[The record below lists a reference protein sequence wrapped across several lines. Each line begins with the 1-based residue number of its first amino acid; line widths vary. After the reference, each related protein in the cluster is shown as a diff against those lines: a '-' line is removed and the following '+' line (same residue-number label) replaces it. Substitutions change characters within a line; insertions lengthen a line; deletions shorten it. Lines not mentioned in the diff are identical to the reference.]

1 MRVSVS
7 YRRSSTSPSARPLT
21 DSLAVTDFIYLLL
34 FVAGAM
40 TGGWL
45 GLFIARQKISPKH
58 AADLAQLQA
67 RILELTAQNAAL
79 QATLERDQAAAA
91 EKLAVLDAAR
101 EQLANAFKALSAEA
115 LHTNNQQF
123 LELARTQLESFQV
136 QARTDLEV
144 RQRKIDES
152 LKPIR
157 DSIDKFDL
165 QVKDLEKN
173 RAVAYQSLT
182 EQVQLLMREQVA
194 LRGETSNL
202 VSALRQ
208 PTVRGRWGEIQLRRV
223 VELAGMLAHCD
234 FREQQSID
242 TDEGR
247 LRPDLIIHLPRGRTV
262 IVDSK
267 VPLSGYLSALEA
279 RDDATRTLHLQ
290 EHARAVKGHITALSR
305 KGYAAEVRGSAEFVV
320 MFLPGEVF
328 FSAALEQDP
337 SLIEAGVDQGV
348 MIATPTSLI
357 ALLRA
362 VAYGWRQE
370 EIAHNAEKISELG
383 KEVYDRLSV
392 MGEHW
397 ARVGKNLKQAVDGYN
412 SAISSLESRVMVS
425 ARRLRDLDPALDAG
439 RLEPIDPVDVTPR
452 PLRDESVKLPGPTE
466 PSA

>member
-1 MRVSVS
+1 MRVSVF
-7 YRRSSTSPSARPLT
+7 YRRSSTSPSARSLT
-21 DSLAVTDFIYLLL
+21 DLLAVTDFIYLLL

-267 VPLSGYLSALEA
+267 VPLSGYLLALEA

>member
-1 MRVSVS
+1 MTGS
-7 YRRSSTSPSARPLT
+7 
-21 DSLAVTDFIYLLL
+21 FIYLI
-34 FVAGAM
+34 
-40 TGGWL
+40 
-45 GLFIARQKISPKH
+45 LFIAGAALGGWIGVLFARQRPSP
-58 AADLAQLQA
+58 QLQQ
-67 RILELTAQNAAL
+67 RVLELTAQNAAL
-79 QATLERDQAAAA
+79 QATLERDQVSAA
-91 EKLAVLDAAR
+91 EKIAVLDAAR

-115 LHTNNQQF
+115 LQTNNQQF
-123 LELARTQLESFQV
+123 LELARTQLENFQV
-136 QARTDLEV
+136 QARTDLET
-144 RQRKIDES
+144 RQQKIDDT

-157 DSIDKFDL
+157 ESIDKFDL

-182 EQVQLLMREQVA
+182 DQVQALLREQVA

-242 TDEGR
+242 TEEGR

-279 RDDATRTLHLQ
+279 RDDTARMMHLQ
-290 EHARAVKGHITALSR
+290 DHARAVKGHITALSR

-370 EIAHNAEKISELG
+370 EIARNAEKISELG
-383 KEVYDRLSV
+383 KELYDRLSV

-425 ARRLRDLDPALDAG
+425 ARRLRDLDPALDAES
-439 RLEPIDPVDVTPR
+439 LEPIEPVDVTPR
-452 PLRDESVKLPGPTE
+452 PLRDESVQLPGPTG

>member
-1 MRVSVS
+1 M
-7 YRRSSTSPSARPLT
+7 
-21 DSLAVTDFIYLLL
+21 TDFIYLLL

-58 AADLAQLQA
+58 AAELTQLQG
-67 RILELTAQNAAL
+67 RVLELTAQNAAL

-115 LHTNNQQF
+115 LQTNNQQF
-123 LELARTQLESFQV
+123 LELARTQLENFQV

-157 DSIDKFDL
+157 ESIDKFDL

-173 RAVAYQSLT
+173 RAVAYHSLT
-182 EQVQLLMREQVA
+182 EQVQSLMREQVA

-290 EHARAVKGHITALSR
+290 EHARAVKGHVTALSR

-425 ARRLRDLDPALDAG
+425 ARRLRDLDPALDVS

-452 PLRDESVKLPGPTE
+452 PLRDESVKLPGPSE
-466 PSA
+466 L

>member
-1 MRVSVS
+1 
-7 YRRSSTSPSARPLT
+7 
-21 DSLAVTDFIYLLL
+21 VTGSFVYLLL
-34 FVAGAM
+34 FLAGAVL
-40 TGGWL
+40 GGVIGAL
-45 GLFIARQKISPKH
+45 VARQRASS
-58 AADLAQLQA
+58 AMQS
-67 RILELTAQNAAL
+67 RILELTAQNAAS
-79 QATLERDQAAAA
+79 QATLERDRAAAA
-91 EKLAVLDAAR
+91 EKLAVLDTAR

-115 LHTNNQQF
+115 LRTNNQQF
-123 LELARTQLESFQV
+123 LELARTQLENFQV
-136 QARTDLEV
+136 QARSDLEV

-157 DSIDKFDL
+157 ESIDKFDL
-165 QVKDLEKN
+165 QVRDLEKN

-223 VELAGMLAHCD
+223 VELAGMLSHCD

-242 TDEGR
+242 TEDGR

-267 VPLSGYLSALEA
+267 VPLSGYLAALEA

-290 EHARAVKGHITALSR
+290 EHSRAVKAHITALSR

-425 ARRLRDLDPALDAG
+425 ARRLRDLDPALDAT

-452 PLRDESVKLPGPTE
+452 PLREESVKLPGPSE
-466 PSA
+466 S

>member
-1 MRVSVS
+1 
-7 YRRSSTSPSARPLT
+7 
-21 DSLAVTDFIYLLL
+21 VTDFIYLLL

>member
-1 MRVSVS
+1 
-7 YRRSSTSPSARPLT
+7 
-21 DSLAVTDFIYLLL
+21 
-34 FVAGAM
+34 
-40 TGGWL
+40 
-45 GLFIARQKISPKH
+45 
-58 AADLAQLQA
+58 
-67 RILELTAQNAAL
+67 
-79 QATLERDQAAAA
+79 
-91 EKLAVLDAAR
+91 
-101 EQLANAFKALSAEA
+101 
-115 LHTNNQQF
+115 
-123 LELARTQLESFQV
+123 
-136 QARTDLEV
+136 
-144 RQRKIDES
+144 
-152 LKPIR
+152 
-157 DSIDKFDL
+157 
-165 QVKDLEKN
+165 
-173 RAVAYQSLT
+173 
-182 EQVQLLMREQVA
+182 MREQVA

-452 PLRDESVKLPGPTE
+452 PLRDESVKLPGP
-466 PSA
+466 SDAQA

>member
-1 MRVSVS
+1 MTGSFV
-7 YRRSSTSPSARPLT
+7 
-21 DSLAVTDFIYLLL
+21 YLLL
-34 FVAGAM
+34 FLAGAVL
-40 TGGWL
+40 GGVIGAL
-45 GLFIARQKISPKH
+45 VARQRASS
-58 AADLAQLQA
+58 AMQS
-67 RILELTAQNAAL
+67 RILELTAQNAAS
-79 QATLERDQAAAA
+79 QATLERDRAAAA
-91 EKLAVLDAAR
+91 EKLAVLDTAR

-123 LELARTQLESFQV
+123 LELARTQLENFQV
-136 QARTDLEV
+136 QARSDLEV

-157 DSIDKFDL
+157 ESIDKFDL
-165 QVKDLEKN
+165 QVRDLEKN

-223 VELAGMLAHCD
+223 VELAGMLSHCD

-242 TDEGR
+242 TEDGR

-267 VPLSGYLSALEA
+267 VPLSGYLAALEA

-290 EHARAVKGHITALSR
+290 EHSRAVKAHITALSR

-425 ARRLRDLDPALDAG
+425 ARRLRDLDPALDAT

-452 PLRDESVKLPGPTE
+452 PLREESVKLPGPSE
-466 PSA
+466 S

>member
-67 RILELTAQNAAL
+67 RILELTAHNAAL

>member
-1 MRVSVS
+1 MIESW
-7 YRRSSTSPSARPLT
+7 L
-21 DSLAVTDFIYLLL
+21 FLLL
-34 FVAGAM
+34 FLVGGAAGFA
-40 TGGWL
+40 L
-45 GLFIARQKISPKH
+45 GMLFARQRPNASQI
-58 AADLAQLQA
+58 AELARQQERVLA
-67 RILELTAQNAAL
+67 LTADNAAL
-79 QATLERDQAAAA
+79 RATLEREQAASA
-91 EKLAVLDAAR
+91 EKLALLDAAR
-101 EQLANAFKALSAEA
+101 EQLANAFKAISAEA
-115 LHTNNQQF
+115 LRSNNQQF
-123 LELARTQLESFQV
+123 LDLARTQLESFQT
-136 QARTDLEV
+136 QARTDLET
-144 RQRKIDES
+144 RHQRIDET

-157 DSIDKFDL
+157 ESIDKFDVQL
-165 QVKDLEKN
+165 KDLEKD

-182 EQVQLLMREQVA
+182 DQVQGLMREQVA

-247 LRPDLIIHLPRGRTV
+247 LRPDLIIHLPRGRSV

-267 VPLSGYLSALEA
+267 VPLAGYLAALEA
-279 RDDATRTLHLQ
+279 RDDASRSLRLQ
-290 EHARAVKGHITALSR
+290 EHAKAVKGHIAALSR

-320 MFLPGEVF
+320 LFLPGEVF

-337 SLIEAGVDQGV
+337 SLIEAGVEQGV

-370 EIAHNAEKISELG
+370 EIARNAEKISILG
-383 KEVYDRLSV
+383 KDLYDRLAV

-397 ARVGKNLKQAVDGYN
+397 AKLGKNLKQAVDGYN
-412 SAISSLESRVMVS
+412 AAISSLESRVLVT
-425 ARRLRDLDPALDAG
+425 ARRLRDLDPALDAT

-452 PLRDESVKLPGPTE
+452 LPREDAAKLPP
-466 PSA
+466 PDAD

>member
-1 MRVSVS
+1 M
-7 YRRSSTSPSARPLT
+7 TE
-21 DSLAVTDFIYLLL
+21 FIYLLL
-34 FVAGAM
+34 FVAGAV
-40 TGGWL
+40 TGGWI
-45 GLFIARQKISPKH
+45 GVLFARQKVSPAQ
-58 AADLAQLQA
+58 AAELARLQS
-67 RILELTAQNAAL
+67 RILELTAQNSAL

-115 LHTNNQQF
+115 LRSNNQQF
-123 LELARTQLESFQV
+123 LELARTQLENFQV
-136 QARTDLEV
+136 QARTDLEA
-144 RQRKIDES
+144 RQLKIDES

-157 DSIDKFDL
+157 ESIDKFDL

-242 TDEGR
+242 TEDGR
-247 LRPDLIIHLPRGRTV
+247 LRPDLIINLPRGRTV

-279 RDDATRTLHLQ
+279 RDDTTRNLHLQ
-290 EHARAVKGHITALSR
+290 EHARAVKAHISALSR

-337 SLIEAGVDQGV
+337 SLIEAGVAEGV

-370 EIAHNAEKISELG
+370 EIAHNAERISELG
-383 KEVYDRLSV
+383 KELYDRLAV
-392 MGEHW
+392 MGDHW

-425 ARRLRDLDPALDAG
+425 ARRLRDLDPALDAE
-439 RLEPIDPVDVTPR
+439 RLEPIEPVDVTPR
-452 PLRDESVKLPGPTE
+452 PLRDESVKLPGPSE

>member
-1 MRVSVS
+1 M
-7 YRRSSTSPSARPLT
+7 
-21 DSLAVTDFIYLLL
+21 TDFIYLLL

-45 GLFIARQKISPKH
+45 GLFVARQKISPKQ
-58 AADLAQLQA
+58 AAELAQLQT
-67 RILELTAQNAAL
+67 RVLELTAQNAAL

-115 LHTNNQQF
+115 LQTNNQQF
-123 LELARTQLESFQV
+123 LELARTQLENFQV

-157 DSIDKFDL
+157 ESIDKFDL
-165 QVKDLEKN
+165 QVRDLEKN

-452 PLRDESVKLPGPTE
+452 PLRDESVKLPGP
-466 PSA
+466 SDAQA

>member
-1 MRVSVS
+1 M
-7 YRRSSTSPSARPLT
+7 TG
-21 DSLAVTDFIYLLL
+21 SLVYLML
-34 FVAGAM
+34 FLAGAVL
-40 TGGWL
+40 GGVIGTL
-45 GLFIARQKISPKH
+45 VGRQRASS
-58 AADLAQLQA
+58 ALQA

-79 QATLERDQAAAA
+79 QATLERDRAAAD

-123 LELARTQLESFQV
+123 LELARTQLENFQV
-136 QARTDLEV
+136 QARSDLEV

-157 DSIDKFDL
+157 ESIDKFDL
-165 QVKDLEKN
+165 QVRDLEKN

-182 EQVQLLMREQVA
+182 DQVQLLMREQVA

-223 VELAGMLAHCD
+223 VELAGMLSHCD

-242 TDEGR
+242 TEDGR

-267 VPLSGYLSALEA
+267 VPLSGYLAALEA
-279 RDDATRTLHLQ
+279 RDEATRTLHLQ
-290 EHARAVKGHITALSR
+290 EHSRAVKGHITALSR

-452 PLRDESVKLPGPTE
+452 PLRDESVKLPGPSE
-466 PSA
+466 S

>member
-1 MRVSVS
+1 
-7 YRRSSTSPSARPLT
+7 
-21 DSLAVTDFIYLLL
+21 VTDFIYLLL

-45 GLFIARQKISPKH
+45 GLFVARQKISPKQ
-58 AADLAQLQA
+58 AAELAQLQT
-67 RILELTAQNAAL
+67 RVLELTAQNAAL

-115 LHTNNQQF
+115 LQTNNQQF
-123 LELARTQLESFQV
+123 LELARTQLENFQV

-157 DSIDKFDL
+157 ESIDKFDL
-165 QVKDLEKN
+165 QVRDLEKN

-452 PLRDESVKLPGPTE
+452 PLRDESVKLPGP
-466 PSA
+466 SDAQA

>member
-1 MRVSVS
+1 M
-7 YRRSSTSPSARPLT
+7 TE
-21 DSLAVTDFIYLLL
+21 FIYLLL
-34 FVAGAM
+34 FVAGAV

-45 GLFIARQKISPKH
+45 GLFIARHKISPTH
-58 AADLAQLQA
+58 AAELARLQA

-79 QATLERDQAAAA
+79 QATLERDHAAAA

-115 LHTNNQQF
+115 LQTNNQQF
-123 LELARTQLESFQV
+123 LELARTQLENFQG

-157 DSIDKFDL
+157 ESIDKFDL

-194 LRGETSNL
+194 LRGETRNL

-234 FREQQSID
+234 FHEQQSID
-242 TDEGR
+242 TEEGR
-247 LRPDLIIHLPRGRTV
+247 LRPDLIIHLPRDRTV

-267 VPLSGYLSALEA
+267 APLSGYLSALEA
-279 RDDATRTLHLQ
+279 RDEAMRTLHLQ
-290 EHARAVKGHITALSR
+290 EHARAVKSHITALSR

-337 SLIEAGVDQGV
+337 SLIEVGVDQGV

-370 EIAHNAEKISELG
+370 EIARNAEKISELG

-425 ARRLRDLDPALDAG
+425 ARRFRDLDPALDAG

-452 PLRDESVKLPGPTE
+452 PLRDESVKLPGPSD

>member
-1 MRVSVS
+1 M
-7 YRRSSTSPSARPLT
+7 
-21 DSLAVTDFIYLLL
+21 TDFIYLLL

-45 GLFIARQKISPKH
+45 GLFVARQKISPKQ
-58 AADLAQLQA
+58 AAELAQLQT
-67 RILELTAQNAAL
+67 RVLELTAQNAAL

-115 LHTNNQQF
+115 LQTNNQQF
-123 LELARTQLESFQV
+123 LELARTQLENFQV

-157 DSIDKFDL
+157 ESIDKFDL
-165 QVKDLEKN
+165 QVRDLEKN

-320 MFLPGEVF
+320 MFLPDEVF

-452 PLRDESVKLPGPTE
+452 PLRDESVKLPGP
-466 PSA
+466 SDAQA

>member
-1 MRVSVS
+1 
-7 YRRSSTSPSARPLT
+7 
-21 DSLAVTDFIYLLL
+21 VTASFIHLLL
-34 FVAGAM
+34 FVTGAVVGAGV
-40 TGGWL
+40 GV
-45 GLFIARQKISPKH
+45 LFTRYRSSSQPQS
-58 AADLAQLQA
+58 
-67 RILELTAQNAAL
+67 RILELTVKNAAL
-79 QATLERDQAAAA
+79 TATLERDRAAAT
-91 EKLAVLDAAR
+91 EKLAVLATAS

-115 LHTNNQQF
+115 LRANNQQF
-123 LELARTQLESFQV
+123 LELAQTQLASFQI
-136 QARTDLEV
+136 QAHFDLEA
-144 RQRKIDES
+144 RQKKIDETPQ
-152 LKPIR
+152 PIR
-157 DSIDKFDL
+157 ESIDKFDL

-173 RAVAYQSLT
+173 RAVAYHSLT

-223 VELAGMLAHCD
+223 VELAGMLSHCD
-234 FREQQSID
+234 FYEQQSID
-242 TDEGR
+242 TEEGR
-247 LRPDLIIHLPRGRTV
+247 LRPDVIIHLPRSRTV

-267 VPLSGYLSALEA
+267 VPLAGYLSALEA
-279 RDDATRTLHLQ
+279 RDDATRVLHLQ
-290 EHARAVKGHITALSR
+290 EHARAVKSHITALSR

-328 FSAALEQDP
+328 FSAALEHDP
-337 SLIEAGVDQGV
+337 SLIESGVMQGV

-370 EIAHNAEKISELG
+370 EIAHNAEKISALG
-383 KEVYDRLSV
+383 KEVYERLAV

-412 SAISSLESRVMVS
+412 SAISSFESRVMVS
-425 ARRLRDLDPALDAG
+425 ARRLRELDPALDAAK
-439 RLEPIDPVDVTPR
+439 LEPIEPVDVTPR
-452 PLRDESVKLPGPTE
+452 PLRDESAKLPGPAE

>member
-1 MRVSVS
+1 
-7 YRRSSTSPSARPLT
+7 
-21 DSLAVTDFIYLLL
+21 VTEFIYLLL
-34 FVAGAM
+34 FVAGTV

-45 GLFIARQKISPKH
+45 GLFIARQKISPTH
-58 AADLAQLQA
+58 AAELAQLQA

-79 QATLERDQAAAA
+79 QATLERDHAAAT

-115 LHTNNQQF
+115 LQTNNQQF
-123 LELARTQLESFQV
+123 LELARTQLENFQV

-157 DSIDKFDL
+157 ESIDKFDL

-242 TDEGR
+242 TEEGR

-279 RDDATRTLHLQ
+279 RDEAMRTLHLQ
-290 EHARAVKGHITALSR
+290 EHARAVKSHITALSR

-452 PLRDESVKLPGPTE
+452 PLRDESVKLPGPSD
-466 PSA
+466 PST

>member
-412 SAISSLESRVMVS
+412 LAISSLESRVMVS

>member
-1 MRVSVS
+1 
-7 YRRSSTSPSARPLT
+7 
-21 DSLAVTDFIYLLL
+21 VTDFIYLLL

-45 GLFIARQKISPKH
+45 GLVVARQKISPKH
-58 AADLAQLQA
+58 AAELAQLQA
-67 RILELTAQNAAL
+67 RILELTGQNAAL
-79 QATLERDQAAAA
+79 QATLERDQAAAT

-123 LELARTQLESFQV
+123 LELARTQLENFQV

-157 DSIDKFDL
+157 ESIDKFDL
-165 QVKDLEKN
+165 QVRDLEKN

-182 EQVQLLMREQVA
+182 DQVQLLMREQVA

-242 TDEGR
+242 TEEGR

-267 VPLSGYLSALEA
+267 VPLSGYLAALEA
-279 RDDATRTLHLQ
+279 RDDATRTLNLQ
-290 EHARAVKGHITALSR
+290 EHARAVKSHITALSR

-362 VAYGWRQE
+362 VADGWRQE

-425 ARRLRDLDPALDAG
+425 ARRLRDLDPALDAS

-452 PLRDESVKLPGPTE
+452 PLREEPVKLTGPSDPPT
-466 PSA
+466 